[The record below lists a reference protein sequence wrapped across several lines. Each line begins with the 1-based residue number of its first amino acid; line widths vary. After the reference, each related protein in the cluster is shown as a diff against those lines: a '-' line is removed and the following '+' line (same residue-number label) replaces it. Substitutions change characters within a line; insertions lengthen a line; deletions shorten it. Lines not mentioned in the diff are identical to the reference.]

1 LGQCKPNGELVNW
14 AATTGLLLNQ
24 TERRKKTTQG
34 SKEGERKKR
43 IQDQTKNK
51 NKQTILNRH
60 RIVLHQIFIVGG
72 FGIKPFICQ
81 NVRAFQLVKFDSKGL
96 AAKPQEPLSPIS
108 TFGPHLST
116 YVFRHQ

>member
-24 TERRKKTTQG
+24 TERMKKTTQG

-72 FGIKPFICQ
+72 FGIKPFVCQ
-81 NVRAFQLVKFDSKGL
+81 NVRSFQLVKFDSKGPT
-96 AAKPQEPLSPIS
+96 AKPQ
-108 TFGPHLST
+108 
-116 YVFRHQ
+116 